1 MKHKIK
7 IWIALLTI
15 ICVTFIP
22 FRVMADDSDEK
33 VSPKHVESGGV
44 KLDGKVFDYEQYEAV
59 THIKDS
65 WNPFSSETLDRGLN
79 AIANMFFSLTKM
91 IAGLIDT
98 AIEKLYSL
106 SLVDQAADK
115 IGKVSSLVYN
125 NLFESLGILLITVA
139 VIQIFIYYSV
149 GKSGMKAGRATLQL
163 LAVIAVATIW
173 FANAGYYLKTLNGLS
188 NEVQATIMKAGTPLA
203 DQKIKKGE
211 ELNGSLAILRNSYFN
226 LVVKK
231 SYLVMNYGTPDEK
244 AITGDDKKGEN
255 RINDLLQYRVSKDGY
270 KKRAEIAEKEADKLK
285 NLYMAPSTVST
296 KIGVAVCAFAFSL
309 ILGIPLL
316 VLAFLNV
323 GVQILVLAFSTILGV
338 SLLLALLPR
347 LANSGWHNFE
357 RMVGLF
363 FVKAFVGIAILFIFV
378 LVQLMEGFIP
388 PTTPDMYM
396 LNIVATA
403 ACMFIV
409 FKYRDKIIQ
418 VATGGKVSTV
428 DGGMMKQAYEKGVKK
443 PAGKITSLTRKGLEK
458 VAGPAG
464 KLLRKSGQGRNQ
476 QGNRQGGNEITS
488 LGRSTQPPR
497 VEKPDPR
504 VIDVTINRY
513 VDGSPPTEQST
524 EGTGRTKQNR
534 PEGGNASVGGKEN
547 LKKQSSEEEK
557 ERTPQPIESE
567 AEAPEGVD
575 STIEGKEHGSP
586 EVSEQDQER
595 APQPIESEAE
605 APEGAGSTIEG
616 KEHGSPE
623 VSEQDQERTPQP
635 IESEAE
641 APEGADSTIE
651 GKEHGSSEIREQD
664 QERTPQP
671 IESEA
676 EAPEGADSTIEGKEH
691 GSPEVSEQDQ
701 ERTPQPIES
710 EAEAPEGADSTI
722 EGKEHGS
729 SEIREQDQERAPQPM
744 DSETQAPQGADS
756 TIEGKDAHTPQI
768 SEAGPE
774 LERTREN
781 PEQKEGSSV
790 PSAVP
795 STVGGKEGHT
805 RQKLSEPEKT
815 SGQENQPEK
824 EVKEKKENQQV
835 VKTNEPAKQAANEK
849 RQEKQRHTQE
859 TNMKESI
866 SKGRRHE
873 EVQEQQQRIKDMRT
887 EKPASIKVPRNR
899 NTAGGKQ

>member
-173 FANAGYYLKTLNGLS
+173 FANAGYYLKTLNSLS

-255 RINDLLQYRVSKDGY
+255 RINDLLQYRVNKDGY

-443 PAGKITSLTRKGLEK
+443 PAGKITNLTRKGLEK

-464 KLLRKSGQGRNQ
+464 RLLSKRGQGRNQ
-476 QGNRQGGNEITS
+476 QGNRQGANETNP
-488 LGRSTQPPR
+488 GRNTQPSKE
-497 VEKPDPR
+497 EKANSR
-504 VIDVTINRY
+504 TVN
-513 VDGSPPTEQST
+513 GKGNGQSPTGQST
-524 EGTGRTKQNR
+524 EGKGRTKQHGPKGENTSL
-534 PEGGNASVGGKEN
+534 EGKEN
-547 LKKQSSEEEK
+547 LKKQTSEENQ

-567 AEAPEGVD
+567 TEAPEGAD
-575 STIEGKEHGSP
+575 STIEGKEHGS
-586 EVSEQDQER
+586 SE
-595 APQPIESEAE
+595 I
-605 APEGAGSTIEG
+605 
-616 KEHGSPE
+616 
-623 VSEQDQERTPQP
+623 SEQDQERTPQP

-651 GKEHGSSEIREQD
+651 GKEHGSSEIPEQD

-710 EAEAPEGADSTI
+710 EAEAPEGTDSTI

-835 VKTNEPAKQAANEK
+835 VRTNEPAKQAANEK

-859 TNMKESI
+859 TDMKENI